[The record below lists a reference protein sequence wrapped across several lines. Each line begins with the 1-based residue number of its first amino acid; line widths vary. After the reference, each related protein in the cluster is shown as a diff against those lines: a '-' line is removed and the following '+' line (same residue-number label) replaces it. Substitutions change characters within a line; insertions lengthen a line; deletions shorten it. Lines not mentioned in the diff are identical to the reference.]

1 MGSITTRRGGA
12 PRSPIVPKALVTGGA
27 GFLGSHLCDRLLA
40 DGWGVVAYDSLLT
53 GRREN
58 LDQADRN
65 PDFVFVEHDVTY
77 ELPDPGPVDWVL
89 HFASP
94 ASPPDYF
101 DHPIETLRVGAL
113 GTMRALELARERGAR
128 FLLASTSEVYGD
140 PAVHPQVESYWGNVN
155 PVGPRSVYDES
166 KRYAE
171 ALTMA
176 YGRTYGMDAKVVRI
190 FNTYGPRMRRED
202 GRAVPNFVAQALS
215 GRPLSIYGDG
225 SQTRSLCYVDDLI
238 EGFRRYLDVDEVGPM
253 NLGNPEEVT
262 ILRLARM
269 ISEIVGVE
277 EDIEFLPPL
286 VDDPAVRC
294 PDVTNARRWLGWEPT
309 VTLRDGLER
318 TVSWARNAGWGGAP
332 S

>member
-1 MGSITTRRGGA
+1 M
-12 PRSPIVPKALVTGGA
+12 PRALVTGGA

-40 DGWGVVAYDSLLT
+40 DGWSVIAFDSFIT

-58 LDQADRN
+58 LRDAERDPR
-65 PDFVFVEHDVTY
+65 FGFVEHDVTLG
-77 ELPDPGPVDWVL
+77 LPDPGPIDWVL

-94 ASPPDYF
+94 ASPPDYLE
-101 DHPIETLRVGAL
+101 HPIETLRVGAL
-113 GTMRALELARERGAR
+113 GTMRALDLARERGAG

-140 PAVHPQVESYWGNVN
+140 PAVHPQPETYWGNVN

-176 YGRTYGMDAKVVRI
+176 YRRTYGLPTKIVRI
-190 FNTYGPRMRRED
+190 FNTFGPRMRKDD
-202 GRAVPNFVAQALS
+202 GRAVPNFIDQALNH
-215 GRPLSIYGDG
+215 RPLTVYGDG

-238 EGFRRYLDVDEVGPM
+238 EGFRRLLDAEEAGPI

-262 ILRLARM
+262 ILELAKLVAETARAA
-269 ISEIVGVE
+269 GN
-277 EDIEFLPPL
+277 IEFLPRL
-286 VDDPAVRC
+286 EDDPAVRC
-294 PDVTNARRWLGWEPT
+294 PDVTLARASLGWEPK
-309 VTLRDGLER
+309 VTIREGLER
-318 TVSWARNAGWGGAP
+318 TVAWARDAGWID

>member
-1 MGSITTRRGGA
+1 M
-12 PRSPIVPKALVTGGA
+12 PRALVTGAA
-27 GFLGSHLCDRLLA
+27 GFLGSHLCDRLLG
-40 DGWGVVAYDSLLT
+40 DGWGVVGYDSLLT
-53 GRREN
+53 GRRVN
-58 LDQADRN
+58 LEAADRH
-65 PDFVFVEHDVTY
+65 PDFAFVEHDVT
-77 ELPDPGPVDWVL
+77 LDWPDPGPVDWVL

-101 DHPIETLRVGAL
+101 DHPIETLRVCAL
-113 GTMRALELARERGAR
+113 GTMRALEVAREQGAG

-176 YGRTYGMDAKVVRI
+176 YGRTYGMNAKVVRI
-190 FNTYGPRMRRED
+190 FNTYGPRMRRDD
-202 GRAVPNFVAQALS
+202 GRAVPNFVSQSLR
-215 GRPLSIYGDG
+215 GRPLSVYGDG

-262 ILRLARM
+262 ILRLAEL
-269 ISEIVGVE
+269 IAETTGAGDE
-277 EDIEFLPPL
+277 IEFLPAL
-286 VDDPAVRC
+286 EDDPTVRC
-294 PDVTNARRWLGWEPT
+294 PDVTNARNWLGWEPG
-309 VTLRDGLER
+309 VPLRDGLAR
-318 TVSWARNAGWGGAP
+318 TVAWARDAGWAHD
-332 S
+332 

>member
-1 MGSITTRRGGA
+1 V
-12 PRSPIVPKALVTGGA
+12 PRALVTGGA

-40 DGWGVVAYDSLLT
+40 DGWAVIAFDSLIT

-58 LDQADRN
+58 LRDAERD
-65 PDFVFVEHDVTY
+65 PLFSFVEHDVTL
-77 ELPDPGPVDWVL
+77 ELPDPGPLDWVL

-113 GTMRALELARERGAR
+113 GTMRALDLARERDAG

-140 PAVHPQVESYWGNVN
+140 PAVHPQAETYWGNVN

-176 YGRTYGMDAKVVRI
+176 YMRTYGLRTKIVRI
-190 FNTYGPRMRRED
+190 FNTFGPRMRKND
-202 GRAVPNFVAQALS
+202 GRAVPNFIFQALN
-215 GRPLSIYGDG
+215 GRPLTVHGDG

-238 EGFRRYLDVDEVGPM
+238 EGFRRFLDVDQAGPM

-262 ILRLARM
+262 ILALANLVA
-269 ISEIVGVE
+269 ETVHAAGNV
-277 EDIEFLPPL
+277 EFLPRL
-286 VDDPAVRC
+286 EDDPAVRC
-294 PDVTNARRWLGWEPT
+294 PDVTLARASLGWEPK
-309 VTLRDGLER
+309 VTLREGLER
-318 TVSWARNAGWGGAP
+318 TVAWARDAGWVD

>member
-1 MGSITTRRGGA
+1 M
-12 PRSPIVPKALVTGGA
+12 PRALVTGAA
-27 GFLGSHLCDRLLA
+27 GFLGSHLCDRLLG
-40 DGWGVVAYDSLLT
+40 DGWSVVGYDSLLT
-53 GRREN
+53 GRRVN
-58 LDQADRN
+58 LEAAERN
-65 PDFVFVEHDVTY
+65 PDFAFVEHDVTL
-77 ELPDPGPVDWVL
+77 EWPDPGQVDWVL

-113 GTMRALELARERGAR
+113 GTMKALELAREREAG

-176 YGRTYGMDAKVVRI
+176 YGRTYGLNAKVVRI
-190 FNTYGPRMRRED
+190 FNTYGPRMRRDD
-202 GRAVPNFVAQALS
+202 GRAVPNFVSQSLR
-215 GRPLSIYGDG
+215 GRPLSVYGDG

-238 EGFRRYLDVDEVGPM
+238 EGFLRYLDVEQVGPM

-262 ILRLARM
+262 ILRLA
-269 ISEIVGVE
+269 ELVAETTGAGE
-277 EDIEFLPPL
+277 EIEFLPAL
-286 VDDPAVRC
+286 EDDPTVRC
-294 PDVTNARRWLGWEPT
+294 PDVTNARTWLGWEPT
-309 VTLRDGLER
+309 VPLSDGLER
-318 TVSWARNAGWGGAP
+318 TVAWARDAGWAHD
-332 S
+332 